1 MTAAFFFLLG
11 ILIGGAVVWWL
22 ARRGQADLGVQLAR
36 GIETALPQVAEA
48 VLAPKAQQLER
59 AAGQELRLLGA
70 DTVNQVKTTQAGM
83 QATMQTKLEAM
94 QQQLASYQTRL
105 HELDKER
112 AGEQARLQQQIEAI
126 TSTGALMAQEARTLR
141 EALATS
147 GGVRGNWGEEV
158 LANLLTLCGL
168 NQNLDFDLQVDVAG
182 EARLRPDAV
191 IHLPSGRN
199 LAIDA
204 KASITAFLDGLELT
218 DAAARHAAFARFA
231 QVLRARAKELAGKEY
246 SRYLTDSLPCV
257 VMFVPSEAAFR
268 AALDADP
275 ELFLYGQKQQ
285 PAVVLASPST
295 LFPLISI
302 IAQGWRQHEAGQQM
316 QRLMKEVQEFGVR
329 LQTFLKHIQGVGQG
343 IDAAG
348 KAYNAALASYRTR
361 LEPKRNQL
369 VELGA
374 GWAAAE
380 ALKPVENRPLLAVA
394 GTADAAA
401 E

>member
-11 ILIGGAVVWWL
+11 ILVGGAVAWWL
-22 ARRGQADLGVQLAR
+22 ARRGQADLSAQLTR
-36 GIETALPQVAEA
+36 GMEVALPRVAEA
-48 VLAPKAQQLER
+48 VLAPKAQQLEH

-70 DTVNQVKTTQAGM
+70 DTINQVKTSQAGM

-94 QQQLASYQTRL
+94 QRQLETYQLRL

-112 AGEQARLQQQIEAI
+112 AAEQARLQQQIEAI
-126 TSTGALMAQEARTLR
+126 AATGVSMATEARTLR

-158 LANLLTLCGL
+158 LANLLTACGL
-168 NQNLDFDLQVDVAG
+168 NQNLDYELQVGVAG
-182 EARLRPDAV
+182 EGPLRPDAV

-204 KASITAFLDGLELT
+204 KASMMAFLEGLELS
-218 DAAARHAAFARFA
+218 DGAARLAAFVRFA
-231 QVLRARAKELAGKEY
+231 QVLRARAKDLGSKEY
-246 SRYLTDSLPCV
+246 SRYLADSLPCV

-302 IAQGWRQHEAGQQM
+302 IAQGWRQHEASQQM
-316 QRLMKEVQEFGVR
+316 QRLMNEVQEFGAR
-329 LQTFLKHIQGVGQG
+329 LQTFLGHIQGVGKG

-369 VELGA
+369 RELGA

-380 ALKPVENRPLLAVA
+380 ELKPVENHPLLA
-394 GTADAAA
+394 DAAGSS
-401 E
+401 EN